1 MEFKIKEWYNKLKC
15 YINNLTPRQKRN
27 IIVMVVLGFILANSM
42 LNDNVSEWISALPK
56 KIYQFFIPYGK
67 IKWIDE
73 FLINHIRKF
82 AHFIE
87 YFILGIIISKYYYF
101 KKKSINR
108 LINSIFLVLSI
119 AFLDETIQIIS
130 GRNALVSD
138 MWIDLTGGVVGV
150 FVYLF
155 YRFYKYNKNN
165 KQAGERNDNN

>member
-1 MEFKIKEWYNKLKC
+1 MLSGTKNIMKFKIKEWYNKSKC
-15 YINNLTPRQKRN
+15 YINNLTPQQKRN
-27 IIVMVVLGFILANSM
+27 IIVVVVLCFILANSM

-82 AHFIE
+82 AHFVE
-87 YFILGIIISKYYYF
+87 YLILGIIVSKYYYF
-101 KKKSINR
+101 KKRSIYR

-138 MWIDLTGGVVGV
+138 MWIDLFGGVVGV

-155 YRFYKYNKNN
+155 YRFYKFNKSN
-165 KQAGERNDNN
+165 K